1 MCWELSSN
9 TNNCSPCSAAAAAS
23 VSSTIIRVSAPRR
36 DSCNYKA
43 LPNEWASKDIELK
56 LRTHL
61 RGGIADVATPEMMM
75 PRHSRINRTEWRRC
89 DADFKVRVNMFSH
102 NTHPHCVEEDLTPTY
117 QIITPK
123 PHSIYKQPSTAHEHR
138 IYIYVHENNTQGAEK
153 GASINS
159 TKEDSL
165 TCVLLCATQAQEW
178 QVVHQLIDKQEVY
191 TAVSRTTIR
200 DLSVDPDGCQAVLSC
215 IGSVEHQAKK
225 TTAAE
230 SRCTDAVANV
240 ITICR

>member
-1 MCWELSSN
+1 MWRPPKWWCHATRASIEPSED
-9 TNNCSPCSAAAAAS
+9 AAMR
-23 VSSTIIRVSAPRR
+23 I
-36 DSCNYKA
+36 
-43 LPNEWASKDIELK
+43 
-56 LRTHL
+56 
-61 RGGIADVATPEMMM
+61 
-75 PRHSRINRTEWRRC
+75 SRCVWTC
-89 DADFKVRVNMFSH
+89 FH
-102 NTHPHCVEEDLTPTY
+102 TTHCVEEDLTPTY

-165 TCVLLCATQAQEW
+165 SCVLLYATQAQEW